1 MADELNLAEFTKDGK
16 SVVPEKVEE
25 KTENTEAETA
35 DNTQEV
41 EAEKDNS
48 QEAESAETAETETL
62 TDDKSEE
69 TVEQIETDEV
79 SDVESAEETT
89 EEKSA
94 TDQTTNES
102 EEVDD
107 YSDFS
112 DYVAFYPEG
121 VDEDTVELAKLLDDD
136 YIKKAVQYYS
146 KNKDLRPYLEAYQYN
161 YDDVGDLELLRLKF
175 ERENPELSPK
185 AKDRLFKQEVLKKYY
200 LDRPDEY
207 EDEDK
212 EFGGELLKRDANK
225 LRVQYKQEQKEF
237 EPKELPKA
245 PSEAEMKEA
254 VRNQKKM
261 VRGELK
267 DVIKNKT
274 VTLEVD
280 GLDPLNYEINDTDKL
295 VDYAVD
301 TQKFL
306 KHFQQKDG
314 NVDWGLWAKTIAFI
328 ENPSGFLN
336 EVIKHG
342 KSLGK
347 QAIESEIKNQEPL
360 VTKKDVEGESTG
372 SSPLDDPTAFLK
384 SLVK

>member
-1 MADELNLAEFTKDGK
+1 MADEFNLAEFTKDGK
-16 SVVPEKVEE
+16 SVVPEKEETPPTEEKNEATKEVAEE
-25 KTENTEAETA
+25 KTQTDESTTDNSQDDKSVEKEENVTLKDDESAEKQTESESAEKTE
-35 DNTQEV
+35 TQEV
-41 EAEKDNS
+41 K
-48 QEAESAETAETETL
+48 
-62 TDDKSEE
+62 
-69 TVEQIETDEV
+69 
-79 SDVESAEETT
+79 EETT
-89 EEKSA
+89 KS
-94 TDQTTNES
+94 DYDG
-102 EEVDD
+102 DD
-107 YSDFS
+107 YSDFETPS
-112 DYVAFYPEG
+112 LPEG
-121 VDEDTVELAKLLDDD
+121 VTEEIVELAKSLDDD

-200 LDRPDEY
+200 LDDPDEHD
-207 EDEDK
+207 DEDK
-212 EFGGELLKRDANK
+212 DFGKELLKRDASK
-225 LRVQYKQEQKEF
+225 LRGQYKEEQQDF
-237 EPKELPKA
+237 APKNLPKP
-245 PSEAEMKEA
+245 PSDAEMKEA
-254 VRNQKKM
+254 VRNQRKT
-261 VRGELK
+261 VRSQLR

-295 VDYAVD
+295 GDYAVD

-328 ENPSGFLN
+328 ENPNGFLN

-372 SSPLDDPTAFLK
+372 DSPLEDPTAFLK

>member
-1 MADELNLAEFTKDGK
+1 MADEFNLAEFTKDGK
-16 SVVPEKVEE
+16 SVVPEKEETPPTEEKNEATKEVAEE
-25 KTENTEAETA
+25 KTQTDESTTDNSQDDKSVEKEENVTLKDDESAEKQTESESAEKTE
-35 DNTQEV
+35 TQEV
-41 EAEKDNS
+41 K
-48 QEAESAETAETETL
+48 
-62 TDDKSEE
+62 
-69 TVEQIETDEV
+69 
-79 SDVESAEETT
+79 EETT
-89 EEKSA
+89 KS
-94 TDQTTNES
+94 DYDG
-102 EEVDD
+102 DD
-107 YSDFS
+107 YSDFETPS
-112 DYVAFYPEG
+112 LPEG
-121 VDEDTVELAKLLDDD
+121 VTEEIVELAKSLDDD

-200 LDRPDEY
+200 LDDPDEHD
-207 EDEDK
+207 DEDK
-212 EFGGELLKRDANK
+212 DFGKELLKRDASK
-225 LRVQYKQEQKEF
+225 LRGQYKEEQQDF
-237 EPKELPKA
+237 APKNLPKP
-245 PSEAEMKEA
+245 PSDAEMKEA
-254 VRNQKKM
+254 VRNQRKT
-261 VRGELK
+261 VRSQLR

-280 GLDPLNYEINDTDKL
+280 GLDPLNYEITDTDKL

-328 ENPSGFLN
+328 EYPNGFLN

-360 VTKKDVEGESTG
+360 VTKKDVEGESTRD
-372 SSPLDDPTAFLK
+372 SPLEDPTAFLK